1 MVTTKVDAALDTL
14 AQYREE
20 GVVLQSAL
28 DDLRA
33 QPAALDRLIARLDS
47 SRPDALVEGFVALRQ
62 HFAHTRAQIDVA
74 VGQQVVDARVGAAA
88 VLVGDRPQA
97 RLLDVADRH
106 EVGLG

>member
-1 MVTTKVDAALDTL
+1 MVTSSKVDAALDAL

-33 QPAALDRLIARLDS
+33 QPAALDRLIGRLDS
-47 SRPDALVEGFVALRQ
+47 SRPDALVDGFVALRQ

-74 VGQQVVDARVGAAA
+74 IDFLDKAVEELGGSPPYDGKAADHRELA
-88 VLVGDRPQA
+88 EEGP
-97 RLLDVADRH
+97 
-106 EVGLG
+106 

>member
-1 MVTTKVDAALDTL
+1 MVTSSKVDAALDTL

-20 GVVLQSAL
+20 GVILQSAL

-47 SRPDALVEGFVALRQ
+47 SRPDALVDGFVALRQ

-74 VGQQVVDARVGAAA
+74 IDFLDKA
-88 VLVGDRPQA
+88 VEELGGTPPYDGKAGDHRELAEEGP
-97 RLLDVADRH
+97 
-106 EVGLG
+106 